1 MSDRPLNL
9 LLIDP
14 DPIFRLGLR
23 IALEQEPN
31 LQVISEAQTD
41 IVALQILAELALKDP
56 NQVNL
61 VILELGNGRS
71 EESQQLGLQLCR
83 QIKAL
88 YPNLPLLLVTSSQDR
103 GLLLGAKALG
113 VDGYCPKGTPLNE
126 IVAAIKIIASGQ
138 NYWFGST
145 NNEEY
150 LENIEGQQEN
160 QVEAESASSTQNL
173 TFPEQIEVTEEFGNT
188 QDKIKALS
196 NRLIKL
202 RSYLYSSGSSY
213 INKSLTEVKTQL
225 QVPGIPIL
233 DRAVLTGRR
242 RELFAA
248 RWLLQ
253 NLVAPSS
260 PTQEAQKK
268 NNLFRTKSSKESFAN
283 SAIATYSEPK
293 PLSAPSLLSPRALQS
308 ILFSSCIN
316 KLQFSLQNVTDTPL
330 EIDIF
335 REAKKRELIYLIL
348 QKFANIL
355 DDLRFAKIA
364 ITRLPELRSKILR
377 DLWQETITEFYGKFS
392 LINVDKRPVEIINV
406 LLKSLEI
413 IEEEILEKIP
423 LVPELLAYLL
433 FQTDLYINNNSYPA
447 GSAEANEH
455 GSIVLENLLIQIGNA
470 AVQPLLNSL
479 GDLEVIKQ
487 NYYEPKLF
495 STREIESF
503 RNNLSWK
510 YRLQNYVGEPKAIFE
525 SRYELFVF
533 GPRGLAKISIYA
545 PRGEELNQLGGVP
558 LIVTLML
565 EFSDAVKP
573 RLQAVFSL
581 FGSGVVFVLT
591 KVVGRSLGLIGRG
604 IIQGI
609 GSVSLTERKK

>member
-41 IVALQILAELALKDP
+41 IIALQILAELALKDP
-56 NQVNL
+56 HQVNL
-61 VILELGNGRS
+61 VVLELGNSRS
-71 EESQQLGLQLCR
+71 EESQELGLQLCQ
-83 QIKAL
+83 QIKSL
-88 YPNLPLLLVTSSQDR
+88 YPNLPVLLVSSCQDK
-103 GLLLGAKALG
+103 GLILAAKAIG
-113 VDGYCPKGTPLNE
+113 VNGYCPKGTPITE
-126 IVAAIKIIASGQ
+126 IVTAIEVTASGRV
-138 NYWFGST
+138 YWHGST
-145 NNEEY
+145 DNEEDA
-150 LENIEGQQEN
+150 EEKQEN
-160 QVEAESASSTQNL
+160 QAEAESISSTQDFA
-173 TFPEQIEVTEEFGNT
+173 FPEQLEVTDQNRKT
-188 QDKIKALS
+188 QDKRQALPD
-196 NRLIKL
+196 RLIKL
-202 RSYLYSSGSSY
+202 RNYLYSSGNNY
-213 INKSLTEVKTQL
+213 INASLTEVKTKL
-225 QVPGIPIL
+225 QVPGITIL
-233 DRAVLTGRR
+233 DRAVLTGKR

-248 RWLLQ
+248 RWFLKQLF
-253 NLVAPSS
+253 VPSS
-260 PTQEAQKK
+260 TRQKPQPNNNVFIPTPPVDSST
-268 NNLFRTKSSKESFAN
+268 NN
-283 SAIATYSEPK
+283 AIATYSQAK
-293 PLSAPSLLSPRALQS
+293 TLSAPSLLSPRALQS

-335 REAKKRELIYLIL
+335 REDKKRELLYLIL

-355 DDLRFAKIA
+355 DELRFAKIA
-364 ITRLPELRSKILR
+364 ITRLPELKNKILQ
-377 DLWQETITEFYGKFS
+377 DLWKETTTEFYGKFS
-392 LINVDKRPVEIINV
+392 LIKLEKRPIEIVDV
-406 LLKSLEI
+406 LLKSTDLV
-413 IEEEILEKIP
+413 EEEILGQIP
-423 LVPELLAYLL
+423 LVVELLSYLL
-433 FQTDLYINNNSYPA
+433 FQTDLYVNNTSYLA

-455 GSIVLENLLIQIGNA
+455 GSILLENLLIQVANGI
-470 AVQPLLNSL
+470 VQPLLNSL

-510 YRLQNYVGEPKAIFE
+510 YRLRNYISEPKAVFE
-525 SRYELFVF
+525 SRHELFVF
-533 GPRGLAKISIYA
+533 APRGLAKISIYA
-545 PRGEELNQLGGVP
+545 PRSDELAKLSGIP
-558 LIVTLML
+558 LIFTLIL

>member
-31 LQVISEAQTD
+31 LRVISEAQTD
-41 IVALQILAELALKDP
+41 IIALQILAELALRDP
-56 NQVNL
+56 HQVNL
-61 VILELGNGRS
+61 VILELGNSRS
-71 EESQQLGLQLCR
+71 DESQQLGLQLCR

-88 YPNLPLLLVTSSQDR
+88 YPNLLLLLVTSCQNE
-103 GLLLGAKALG
+103 GLLLAAKAIG

-126 IVAAIKIIASGQ
+126 IITAIEAIASG
-138 NYWFGST
+138 NSYWYNST
-145 NNEEY
+145 NNEVNTE
-150 LENIEGQQEN
+150 EQQEN
-160 QVEAESASSTQNL
+160 QAEVESTSSTQNFS
-173 TFPEQIEVTEEFGNT
+173 FPEQLEVSNKNGNT
-188 QDKIKALS
+188 QNKTQALS
-196 NRLIKL
+196 NRLIEL
-202 RSYLYSSGSSY
+202 RNYLYSSGNSY
-213 INKSLTEVKTQL
+213 INTSLTKVKAKL
-225 QVPGIPIL
+225 QVPGMPIL
-233 DRAVLTGRR
+233 DRAFLTGKQ

-248 RWLLQ
+248 RWLLKR
-253 NLVAPSS
+253 LLAPSS
-260 PTQEAQKK
+260 MAQETRRK
-268 NNLFRTKSSKESFAN
+268 NNISSSTSPLDLLAS
-283 SAIATYSEPK
+283 SATTTYSQSK
-293 PLSAPSLLSPRALQS
+293 TISTPSLLSPRALQS

-335 REAKKRELIYLIL
+335 REAKKRELLYLIL

-355 DDLRFAKIA
+355 DELRFAKIA
-364 ITRLPELRSKILR
+364 ITRLPELKNKILR
-377 DLWQETITEFYGKFS
+377 DLWEESITEFYGKFS
-392 LINVDKRPVEIINV
+392 SIDIEKRPVEIVDV
-406 LLKSLEI
+406 LLKNADV
-413 IEEEILEKIP
+413 IEEEILEQIP
-423 LVPELLAYLL
+423 LIVELLSYLL
-433 FQTDLYINNNSYPA
+433 FQTDLYINNASYPA

-455 GSIVLENLLIQIGNA
+455 GSMLLENLLIQIANGI
-470 AVQPLLNSL
+470 VQPLLNSL
-479 GDLEVIKQ
+479 GDLEIVKQ

-510 YRLQNYVGEPKAIFE
+510 YRLRNYFSEPKAIFE
-525 SRYELFVF
+525 SRHELFVF
-533 GPRGLAKISIYA
+533 APRGLAKISIYA
-545 PRGEELNQLGGVP
+545 PRTEELNQLVGIP
-558 LIVTLML
+558 LIVTFAL

-581 FGSGVVFVLT
+581 LGSGFVFILT